1 MKKMMDKVQGQTRTN
16 LITYGM
22 VIAIFVVIQ
31 IMLQGGHV
39 PRLIQGM
46 LVPLAAYVILAI
58 SLNFTVGILGELSIG
73 HAGFYCVGAFASVFF
88 SVAVMDG
95 GMPSGLRFF
104 LALIIGA
111 VAGGLI
117 GLLIGFPVLRL
128 RGDYV
133 ALVTLAFGEI
143 IRNVMTAM
151 HVGRD
156 RRGFQFSLRD
166 AREFN
171 LEETGEMLINGPL
184 GIINVPRDSTFT
196 IGFILV
202 LITIFI
208 VTNMM
213 NSRDGRAI
221 MSIRDNRIAAES
233 IGINVTKYK
242 LLAFSVS
249 AGLAGLA
256 GALFAHNLSTLTA
269 SPRNFGFIMSVMILV
284 MVVLGGIGN
293 IRGSIIAA
301 IAITLLPELL
311 RGLADLRMLIY
322 AVVLIVMMLLNWAP
336 KVLEWRERYGLKTL
350 IMNRRQSINKKNIN
364 EKNISKKE
372 VDEKEVDEKEIDK
385 IKPREDE

>member
-1 MKKMMDKVQGQTRTN
+1 MQNLKKAMDKIQGQTRNN

-22 VIAIFVVIQ
+22 VIAIFLVIQ

-39 PRLIQGM
+39 PRMIQGT
-46 LVPLAAYVILAI
+46 LVPLTAYIILAI
-58 SLNFTVGILGELSIG
+58 SLNFTVGVLGELSIG
-73 HAGFYCVGAFASVFF
+73 HAGFFCVGAFASVFF
-88 SVAVMDG
+88 TVTVMDG
-95 GMPSGLRFF
+95 GMHSGLRFF
-104 LALIIGA
+104 LALFIGA

-117 GLLIGFPVLRL
+117 GLLVGFPVLRL

-133 ALVTLAFGEI
+133 ALLTLAFGEI
-143 IRNVMTAM
+143 IRNVMTAL

-156 RRGFQFSLRD
+156 SRGFHISLRD

-171 LEETGEMLINGPL
+171 LDETGEMVINGPL
-184 GIINVPRDSTFT
+184 GFVNVPRDSTFI

-256 GALFAHNLSTLTA
+256 GALFAHNWNTLTA
-269 SPRNFGFIMSVMILV
+269 SPRTYGFIMSVMILV

-336 KVLEWRERYGLKTL
+336 KVLEWRERYGLKTF
-350 IMNRRQSINKKNIN
+350 IVNRRQMIA
-364 EKNISKKE
+364 KKE
-372 VDEKEVDEKEIDK
+372 TEKKEIDK
-385 IKPREDE
+385 EPKEGE

>member
-1 MKKMMDKVQGQTRTN
+1 MKMIKNLQHQTKN
-16 LITYGM
+16 NFITYGM
-22 VIAIFVVIQ
+22 VISIFI
-31 IMLQGGHV
+31 IMQLLMLGGHV
-39 PRLIQGM
+39 PRLIQGL
-46 LVPLAAYVILAI
+46 LVPLSVYIILAI
-58 SLNFTVGILGELSIG
+58 SLNFTVGILGELSLG
-73 HAGFYCVGAFASVFF
+73 HAGFMCVGAFSSVFF
-88 SVAVMDG
+88 SILVMNG
-95 GMPSGLRFF
+95 NMPDLLRFA
-104 LALIIGA
+104 LALLIGA
-111 VAGGLI
+111 ITGGII

-143 IRNVMTAM
+143 IMNVMNTL

-156 RRGFQFSLRD
+156 SRGFHFSLRD
-166 AREFN
+166 ARGFN
-171 LEETGEMLINGPL
+171 MDAGGEMLINGPL
-184 GIINVPRDSTFT
+184 GVVTVPRDSSFV

-202 LITIFI
+202 MLTIFI

-213 NSRDGRAI
+213 NSRTGRAI

-249 AGLAGLA
+249 AALAGMA
-256 GALFAHNLSTLTA
+256 GALFAHNLATLTA
-269 SPRNFGFIMSVMILV
+269 SARNFGFIMSVMILV

-322 AVVLIVMMLLNWAP
+322 AIVLIVMMILNWAP
-336 KVLEWRERYGLKTL
+336 AVLNFRERYGIKTAVKNRKE
-350 IMNRRQSINKKNIN
+350 IMETMKKAADNRRK
-364 EKNISKKE
+364 SKE
-372 VDEKEVDEKEIDK
+372 E
-385 IKPREDE
+385 R